1 MSLFSSASGERRL
14 TLRAGLFVAMGLV
27 VAGVVV
33 FFIGQESRLF
43 ERQTVYRAYFSN
55 VQGLNEESPV
65 WLGGM
70 RVGKVTGIF
79 FSPDPKDPRLE
90 VQFQVSARYMERV
103 RGDSVV
109 QLTSMGVLGDK
120 AVDISLGSPSAP
132 PVEPGGALKSS
143 ASGDLAS
150 LLSGAGQVMDNSI
163 AISKSL
169 RAAVESYADPALAK
183 DVARGMSSL
192 RALLEEVEKGDGVL
206 HALIYD
212 KAAGREVRTLMA
224 HASQVAVRVDGAVGH
239 LEALLR
245 EVRTGDGTAHALI
258 YGDEGATAL
267 RELGAAAGQLAGLI
281 EDAKKSPNG
290 AVHQLVYGDARGM
303 FADLGSAAENLKTIT
318 ATVAKGDGT
327 VGGLISDPTVYED
340 LREVLGNVKRNRI
353 LRALVRLSLNN
364 REDLEKIGEPQK
376 EEKPVAG
383 GGAGP
388 ATKPAA
394 AVAPAVPAGGQQ
406 APALAPSAAVA
417 PGERPSP

>member
-27 VAGVVV
+27 IAGVVV

-90 VQFQVSARYMERV
+90 VQFQVSAKYTGRV

-169 RAAVESYADPALAK
+169 RAAVESYADPTLAK

-212 KAAGREVRTLMA
+212 KAVGREVRTLMA

-353 LRALVRLSLNN
+353 LRALVRFSLNN

-388 ATKPAA
+388 GTKPAA
-394 AVAPAVPAGGQQ
+394 AAAPEVPAGGQQ
-406 APALAPSAAVA
+406 VPALVPSAAVA
-417 PGERPSP
+417 PGKLPSP